1 MDGLGGHYANEI
13 SQTEKGKYY
22 MLSHMWHLKNNKLEN
37 ITKKKLTHRYRGKI
51 SDYQWGER

>member
-1 MDGLGGHYANEI
+1 MDLEGIMLSET
-13 SQTEKGKYY
+13 SQTEKDKYY

-37 ITKKKLTHRYRGKI
+37 ITKKKLTHRYREKI